1 MSEINF
7 KEVAARAKQ
16 MYEYI
21 DGNIHLGYKADTGEE
36 VKLSCK
42 IRNRISVDE
51 MVRFVDSVASALFV
65 NGEYTPALKPIVEI
79 KAILAY
85 YTDINADE
93 IDNDTLA
100 YLSGLRSFS
109 RMNGWFADNE
119 QIESLLDAVD
129 ERIRF
134 TLDCALSEQKRR
146 LDDAID
152 SMNTEQTNISVQMDN
167 MIKIFKKIAKSAEG
181 LDKEQIQKD
190 LHAIAGMDERKI
202 ADAVIKTKK

>member
-7 KEVAARAKQ
+7 KEVVERAKQ

-21 DGNIHLGYKADTGEE
+21 DVNIHLGYKADTGED

-51 MVRFVDSVASALFV
+51 MVSFVDSVASAVFV

-100 YLSGLRSFS
+100 YLSGLGSFS

-152 SMNTEQTNISVQMDN
+152 SMNTEQHNISVQMDN
-167 MIKIFKKIAKSAEG
+167 MVKIFKKIAKSAEG

-190 LHAIAGMDERKI
+190 LHAIAGMDERSI